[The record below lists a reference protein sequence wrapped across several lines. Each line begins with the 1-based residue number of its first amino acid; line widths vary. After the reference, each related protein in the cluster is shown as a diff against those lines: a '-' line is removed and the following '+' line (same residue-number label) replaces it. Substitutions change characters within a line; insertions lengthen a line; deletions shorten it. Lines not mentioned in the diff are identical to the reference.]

1 MDFDAKEWAAIRNP
15 ARQQIHLG
23 WFQGNINAVI
33 LLSRRSTGAAATIDR
48 LCSPTLLLL

>member
-1 MDFDAKEWAAIRNP
+1 MDFDAKEWSAIWNP

-23 WFQGNINAVI
+23 WFQEDINAVI

-48 LCSPTLLLL
+48 LSSRSLLLL